1 MAIIKLKRIKAER
14 GNQTIN
20 AGELA
25 IAGTKLYYGGADID
39 VNATGITPTQVAGT
53 NISNIFTQQ
62 NTFSGAGTTISI
74 VDGNGNEN
82 YRVENGRLVAMYPSG
97 FAFNQNDLVDRSYVD
112 ASAQGLKPH
121 ASVKAASTANVT
133 IASAPATLDGTTLI
147 AGDRLL
153 LKNQATASENGI
165 YVFSAAGTALTR
177 AADMDAAWDDEVFRA
192 YVFVDQGSTQGNSS

>member
-1 MAIIKLKRIKAER
+1 MAVIKLKRIQAER
-14 GNQTIN
+14 GSQTIN

-25 IAGTKLYYGGADID
+25 IAGTKLYYGGADSG

-62 NTFSGAGTTISI
+62 NTFSGTGTTISI
-74 VDGNGNEN
+74 VDGSGNEN

-121 ASVKAASTANVT
+121 PSVKAASTANIT
-133 IASAPATLDGTTLI
+133 IAAAPATLDGITLT

-153 LKNQATASENGI
+153 LKNQTTANENGI
-165 YVFSAAGTALTR
+165 YVFNGVGVALTR
-177 AADMDAAWDDEVFRA
+177 ATDMDAA
-192 YVFVDQGSTQGNSS
+192 